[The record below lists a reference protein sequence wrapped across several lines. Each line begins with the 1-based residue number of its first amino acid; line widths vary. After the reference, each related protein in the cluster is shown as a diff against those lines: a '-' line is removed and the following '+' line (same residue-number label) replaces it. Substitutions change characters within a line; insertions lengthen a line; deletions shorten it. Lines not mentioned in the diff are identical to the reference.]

1 MILLQ
6 ILLLKS
12 CGSLAFCVANVL
24 AVVVHVVNTGG
35 CSLNHHL
42 LNVRLDLR
50 GQQLSQLRIQL
61 VLLCKLTGQL
71 IRIVTLKDFNVF
83 MLIIADVDGD
93 SQ

>member
-1 MILLQ
+1 LL
-6 ILLLKS
+6 ILLLKA
-12 CGSLAFCVANVL
+12 CGSLAFCVANFF
-24 AVVVHVVNTGG
+24 AVVVHVVNNGG
-35 CSLNHHL
+35 RSLNHHL

-61 VLLCKLTGQL
+61 VLLRKLTGQL